1 MHWIKDKIRKSVE
14 ISSERKKQKQ
24 FGFLVSGF
32 LLLLLV
38 KSFSKEGF
46 LIDFKQILVII
57 SLMVAISITFLK
69 VNLLRPILFF
79 WMFLGQILGEI
90 MSFIVFAITYYVF
103 LTPIVSF
110 TKLFEKKT
118 ENKGWIDKQNR
129 IDYTKLH

>member
-1 MHWIKDKIRKSVE
+1 MNWIKDKIRKSVE
-14 ISSERKKQKQ
+14 ISSESKKQKQ

-38 KSFSKEGF
+38 KSFYKDGF
-46 LIDFKQILVII
+46 LFDFKQISFLI
-57 SLMVAISITFLK
+57 SLIVAISIIFLK
-69 VNLLRPILFF
+69 PNLLRPILFF

-103 LTPIVSF
+103 LIPIVSL

-118 ENKGWIDKQNR
+118 ENNGWIDKQNK